1 MATSLDKNKI
11 GKEAP
16 PVRPDAP
23 VNILMVDDQPAKLL
37 SYEAIL
43 RDLNENLI
51 KVTSGRE
58 ALDQL
63 LRNEIALVLLDVS
76 MPDID
81 GFELANLIRQHP
93 RYQNTAIIF
102 ISGVHL
108 TDMDRI
114 RGYQRGAV
122 DYISVPVVPDLL
134 RAKVSVFTELYRKT
148 REIESVNNDLRI
160 AEEHL
165 RYLTGRLMQ
174 IQDAE
179 RRRVARDV
187 HDGLGQYLV
196 GVKMGIDQLGRRL
209 AQDPNCHESL
219 SEISVL
225 LDQAINETR
234 TISHLLHP
242 PLLDEIGLGS
252 ALAAYADGFAKR
264 SGISVTFDVARNLGR
279 LDSDIETA
287 LFRVVQECLLNVHR
301 HSNSATASV
310 SLHRDNGKIRLKICD
325 AGVGMA
331 SPKDSEGVGLGVGLL
346 GIRERIRQLDG
357 KLEILSEKGKGTEVI
372 ALVPDRPRKEADGTS
387 SAPARVKIDSSSALA

>member
-1 MATSLDKNKI
+1 MRS
-11 GKEAP
+11 
-16 PVRPDAP
+16 DAP

-148 REIESVNNDLRI
+148 RELEAVNNNLRI

-209 AQDPNCHESL
+209 AHDPNCRDSL

-252 ALAAYADGFAKR
+252 ALAAYAEGFAKR

-279 LDSDIETA
+279 LDGDIETA
-287 LFRVVQECLLNVHR
+287 LFRVVQECLINVHR

-325 AGVGMA
+325 AGVGMV

-357 KLEILSEKGKGTEVI
+357 KLEIISEKGKGTEVV
-372 ALVPDRPRKEADGTS
+372 AFVPDRPRKVTDGTTPA
-387 SAPARVKIDSSSALA
+387 APRVNIDSGSAVA

>member
-1 MATSLDKNKI
+1 MATPVNHPS
-11 GKEAP
+11 KEAT
-16 PVRPDAP
+16 PVRADAP

-51 KVTSGRE
+51 KVSSGRE
-58 ALDQL
+58 ALEQL
-63 LRNEIALVLLDVS
+63 LRTDIALVLLDVS

-134 RAKVSVFTELYRKT
+134 RAKVSVFAELYRKT
-148 REIESVNNDLRI
+148 RQLETVNNDLRV

-196 GVKMGIDQLGRRL
+196 GVKMGIDQLARKL
-209 AQDPNCHESL
+209 SHDPSTMDSV
-219 SEISVL
+219 SEISAL
-225 LDQAINETR
+225 LNRAINETR

-252 ALAAYADGFAKR
+252 ALAAYSDGFAKR
-264 SGISVTFDVARNLGR
+264 SGISIRIDVSRDMGR

-301 HSNSATASV
+301 HSQSATASV
-310 SLHRDNGKIRLKICD
+310 SLRRENGKITLQVCD
-325 AGVGMA
+325 EGIGMA
-331 SPKDSEGVGLGVGLL
+331 ATKESDGMGLGVGLL

-357 KLEILSEKGKGTEVI
+357 KLDIVSDRGKGTSVMVV
-372 ALVPDRPRKEADGTS
+372 VPDRGRKELEGQAQRVNMDS
-387 SAPARVKIDSSSALA
+387 SAVA

>member
-1 MATSLDKNKI
+1 MYAA
-11 GKEAP
+11 G
-16 PVRPDAP
+16 P

-63 LRNEIALVLLDVS
+63 LRTEIALVLLDVS

-93 RYQNTAIIF
+93 RYQNIAIIF

-114 RGYQRGAV
+114 QGYQRGAV
-122 DYISVPVVPDLL
+122 DYISVPVVPELL
-134 RAKVSVFTELYRKT
+134 RAKVSVFAELYRKT
-148 REIESVNNDLRI
+148 RELETVNNELRV

-165 RYLTGRLMQ
+165 RRLTGRLMQ

-196 GVKMGIDQLGRRL
+196 GVKMGIDQLARRL
-209 AQDPNCHESL
+209 AHDPGSHENVC
-219 SEISVL
+219 EISML
-225 LDQAINETR
+225 LNQAITETR

-242 PLLDEIGLGS
+242 PLLDEIGLES
-252 ALAAYADGFAKR
+252 ALAVYTDGFAKR
-264 SGISVTFDVARNLGR
+264 SGIAVSVGVAPDLGR

-301 HSNSATASV
+301 HSSSTTASV
-310 SLHRDNGKIRLKICD
+310 SLNRENGEIKLQVGD
-325 AGVGMA
+325 EGVGMTTTQD
-331 SPKDSEGVGLGVGLL
+331 PDGMGLGVGLL
-346 GIRERIRQLDG
+346 GIRERIRQLNG
-357 KLEILSEKGKGTEVI
+357 KLEIFSNKGKGTTVVATI
-372 ALVPDRPRKEADGTS
+372 PNRPRRDTDALRPESIDTS
-387 SAPARVKIDSSSALA
+387 ATV

>member
-1 MATSLDKNKI
+1 M
-11 GKEAP
+11 
-16 PVRPDAP
+16 RPDSP

-43 RDLNENLI
+43 RDLGENLI
-51 KVTSGRE
+51 KASSGRE
-58 ALDQL
+58 ALDTL
-63 LRNEIALVLLDVS
+63 LKTDIALVLLDVS

-93 RYQNTAIIF
+93 RYQYTAIIF

-122 DYISVPVVPDLL
+122 DYISVPVIPDLL
-134 RAKVSVFTELYRKT
+134 RAKVSVFAELYRKT
-148 REIESVNNDLRI
+148 RELESANNNLRI

-196 GVKMGIDQLGRRL
+196 GVKMGVDQLARRL
-209 AQDPNCHESL
+209 AQDPACQDSIA
-219 SEISVL
+219 EISSL
-225 LDQAINETR
+225 LGRAINETR

-264 SGISVTFDVARNLGR
+264 SGIAVTIDVAHDLGR
-279 LDSDIETA
+279 LDAEIETA
-287 LFRVVQECLLNVHR
+287 LFRVVQESLLNVHR
-301 HSNSATASV
+301 HSQSPTASV
-310 SLHRDNGKIRLKICD
+310 SLRRENGRILLQISD
-325 AGVGMA
+325 QGVGM
-331 SPKDSEGVGLGVGLL
+331 PPRQNDGVGLGVGLL

-357 KLEILSEKGKGTEVI
+357 KLEIASGRGKGTSVRVS
-372 ALVPDRPRKEADGTS
+372 APDRRRKDPENTLHVRA
-387 SAPARVKIDSSSALA
+387 DSSSAFV

>member
-1 MATSLDKNKI
+1 
-11 GKEAP
+11 
-16 PVRPDAP
+16 
-23 VNILMVDDQPAKLL
+23 MVDDQPAKLL

-51 KVTSGRE
+51 KATSGRE
-58 ALDQL
+58 ALDHL
-63 LRNEIALVLLDVS
+63 LRTEVALVLLDVS

-108 TDMDRI
+108 TDVDRI
-114 RGYQRGAV
+114 RAYQRGAV

-134 RAKVSVFTELYRKT
+134 RAKVSVFAELYRKT
-148 REIESVNNDLRI
+148 RELESVNNELRV
-160 AEEHL
+160 AEERL
-165 RYLTGRLMQ
+165 RRLTGRLMQ

-196 GVKMGIDQLGRRL
+196 GVKMGIDQLARRL
-209 AQDPNCHESL
+209 VQDPLSHESI
-219 SEISVL
+219 SDISVL
-225 LDQAINETR
+225 LNRAINESR

-242 PLLDEIGLGS
+242 PLLDEIGLES
-252 ALAAYADGFAKR
+252 ALAVYADGFAKR
-264 SGISVTFDVARNLGR
+264 SGISIHMDVAHDLGR
-279 LDSDIETA
+279 LESDVETA

-301 HSNSATASV
+301 HSNSPTASV
-310 SLHRDNGKIRLKICD
+310 SLERINGEIRLQVRD
-325 AGVGMA
+325 EGVGMTLSQEPDA
-331 SPKDSEGVGLGVGLL
+331 TGLGVGLL

-357 KLEILSEKGKGTEVI
+357 KLEIVSDTGKGTVVI
-372 ALVPDRPRKEADGTS
+372 AVIPHRPKLESGDSPRSVIADRTTA
-387 SAPARVKIDSSSALA
+387 V

>member
-1 MATSLDKNKI
+1 M
-11 GKEAP
+11 
-16 PVRPDAP
+16 RPNSP

-43 RDLNENLI
+43 RDLGENLL
-51 KVTSGRE
+51 KASSGRE
-58 ALDQL
+58 ALDIL
-63 LRNEIALVLLDVS
+63 LKTDVALVLLDVS

-81 GFELANLIRQHP
+81 GFELANLVRQHP

-122 DYISVPVVPDLL
+122 DYISVPVIPDLL
-134 RAKVSVFTELYRKT
+134 RAKVSVFAELYRKT
-148 REIESVNNDLRI
+148 RELESANNSLRL
-160 AEEHL
+160 AEERL

-196 GVKMGIDQLGRRL
+196 GVKMGVDQLARRL
-209 AQDPNCHESL
+209 AQDPACQEPIG
-219 SEISVL
+219 EISSL
-225 LDQAINETR
+225 LTRAINETR

-264 SGISVTFDVARNLGR
+264 SGIAVTIDVAHDLGR
-279 LDSDIETA
+279 LDAEIETA
-287 LFRVVQECLLNVHR
+287 LFRVVQESLLNVHR
-301 HSNSATASV
+301 HSQSPTASV
-310 SLHRDNGKIRLKICD
+310 SLRRENNKILLQISD
-325 AGVGMA
+325 QGVGMPFRPNDTA
-331 SPKDSEGVGLGVGLL
+331 GLGVGLL

-357 KLEILSEKGKGTEVI
+357 KIEINSHNGKGTSV
-372 ALVPDRPRKEADGTS
+372 LVCTPDRRRNDPDNAVRTGVDNS
-387 SAPARVKIDSSSALA
+387 SAFA

>member
-1 MATSLDKNKI
+1 MRS
-11 GKEAP
+11 
-16 PVRPDAP
+16 DAP

-148 REIESVNNDLRI
+148 RELESVNNDLRI

-209 AQDPNCHESL
+209 AHDPNCHESL
-219 SEISVL
+219 SEISLL

-310 SLHRDNGKIRLKICD
+310 FLHRENGKIRLKICD

-331 SPKDSEGVGLGVGLL
+331 TPKDSDGLGLGVGLL

-357 KLEILSEKGKGTEVI
+357 KLEILSAKGKGTEVI
-372 ALVPDRPRKEADGTS
+372 ALVPDRPRKETDGTAT
-387 SAPARVKIDSSSALA
+387 APARVNVDSNSALA

>member
-1 MATSLDKNKI
+1 MSTEVKSPMRA
-11 GKEAP
+11 
-16 PVRPDAP
+16 DAP

-51 KVTSGRE
+51 KVSSGRE

-63 LRNEIALVLLDVS
+63 LKTDIALVLLDVS

-93 RYQNTAIIF
+93 RYQNMAIIF

-108 TDMDRI
+108 TDVDRI
-114 RGYQRGAV
+114 QGYQRGAV
-122 DYISVPVVPDLL
+122 DYISVPVVPELL
-134 RAKVSVFTELYRKT
+134 RAKVSVFAELYRKT
-148 REIESVNNDLRI
+148 RELETVNNDLRI
-160 AEEHL
+160 AEERL
-165 RYLTGRLMQ
+165 RRLTGRLMQ

-196 GVKMGIDQLGRRL
+196 GVKMGIDQLIRRFHDD
-209 AQDPNCHESL
+209 ATVHESV
-219 SEISVL
+219 SEISML
-225 LDQAINETR
+225 LNRAITETR

-242 PLLDEIGLGS
+242 PLLDEIGLES
-252 ALAAYADGFAKR
+252 ALAVYIDGFGKR
-264 SGISVTFDVARNLGR
+264 SGISVTVDVAPDLGR
-279 LDSDIETA
+279 LESDVETA

-310 SLHRDNGKIRLKICD
+310 SLYRENGDIWLQVRDE
-325 AGVGMA
+325 GVGMNA
-331 SPKDSEGVGLGVGLL
+331 AQDGTGLGVGLL
-346 GIRERIRQLDG
+346 GIRERVRQLDG
-357 KLEILSEKGKGTEVI
+357 KLEIVSGNGKGT
-372 ALVPDRPRKEADGTS
+372 LVVATIPNRPQKEPSNSSPLRSLDRPGIIKQS
-387 SAPARVKIDSSSALA
+387 SQSP

>member
-1 MATSLDKNKI
+1 MRAH
-11 GKEAP
+11 G
-16 PVRPDAP
+16 P

-51 KVTSGRE
+51 KVASGRE

-63 LRNEIALVLLDVS
+63 LKTDIALVLLDVS

-81 GFELANLIRQHP
+81 GFELANMIRQHP
-93 RYQNTAIIF
+93 RYQNIAIIF

-108 TDMDRI
+108 TDVDRI
-114 RGYQRGAV
+114 QGYQRGAV
-122 DYISVPVVPDLL
+122 DYISVPVVPELL
-134 RAKVSVFTELYRKT
+134 RAKVSVFAELYRKT
-148 REIESVNNDLRI
+148 RELETVNDDLRI
-160 AEEHL
+160 AEERL
-165 RYLTGRLMQ
+165 RRLTGRLMQ

-196 GVKMGIDQLGRRL
+196 GVKMGIDQMARRFEREHPV
-209 AQDPNCHESL
+209 QESV

-225 LDQAINETR
+225 LNRAITETR

-242 PLLDEIGLGS
+242 PLLDEIGLES
-252 ALAAYADGFAKR
+252 ALAVYIDGFGKR
-264 SGISVTFDVARNLGR
+264 SGISVKVEVAPDLGR
-279 LDSDIETA
+279 LESDVETA

-310 SLHRDNGKIRLKICD
+310 SLERQNGNIRLQVGD
-325 AGVGMA
+325 EGVGMNTLQ
-331 SPKDSEGVGLGVGLL
+331 DGTGLGVGLL

-357 KLEILSEKGKGTEVI
+357 TLEIVSVNGEGTRVVATI
-372 ALVPDRPRKEADGTS
+372 PNLPQRSSNPDAMPS
-387 SAPARVKIDSSSALA
+387 LDSSPAIKQSS

>member
-1 MATSLDKNKI
+1 
-11 GKEAP
+11 
-16 PVRPDAP
+16 
-23 VNILMVDDQPAKLL
+23 MVDDQPAKLL

-63 LRNEIALVLLDVS
+63 LRTDIALVLLDVS

-93 RYQNTAIIF
+93 RYQNIAIIF

-114 RGYQRGAV
+114 QGYQRGAV
-122 DYISVPVVPDLL
+122 DYISVPVVPELL
-134 RAKVSVFTELYRKT
+134 RAKVSVFAELYRKT
-148 REIESVNNDLRI
+148 RELETVNNELRV

-165 RYLTGRLMQ
+165 RRLTGRLMQ

-196 GVKMGIDQLGRRL
+196 GVKMGIDQLARRL
-209 AQDPNCHESL
+209 AHDPGSHENVC
-219 SEISVL
+219 EISML
-225 LDQAINETR
+225 LNQAITETR

-242 PLLDEIGLGS
+242 PLLDEIGLES
-252 ALAAYADGFAKR
+252 ALAVYTDGFAKR
-264 SGISVTFDVARNLGR
+264 SGIAVSVGVAPDLGR

-301 HSNSATASV
+301 HSSSTTASV
-310 SLHRDNGKIRLKICD
+310 SLNRQNGEIKLQVGD
-325 AGVGMA
+325 EGVGMTTTQD
-331 SPKDSEGVGLGVGLL
+331 PDGMGLGVGLL
-346 GIRERIRQLDG
+346 GIRERIRQLNG
-357 KLEILSEKGKGTEVI
+357 KLEIFSNKGKGTTVVATI
-372 ALVPDRPRKEADGTS
+372 PNRPRRDTGALRPESIDTS
-387 SAPARVKIDSSSALA
+387 ATV

>member
-1 MATSLDKNKI
+1 MNTPSDATTVMHSK
-11 GKEAP
+11 GA
-16 PVRPDAP
+16 

-51 KVTSGRE
+51 KVSSGRE

-63 LRNEIALVLLDVS
+63 LKNDIALVLLDVS

-93 RYQNTAIIF
+93 RYQSTAIIF

-108 TDMDRI
+108 TDLDRI

-122 DYISVPVVPDLL
+122 DYISVPVVPELL
-134 RAKVSVFTELYRKT
+134 RAKVSVFAELYRKT
-148 REIESVNNDLRI
+148 RELEDVNNELRLT
-160 AEEHL
+160 EERL
-165 RYLTGRLMQ
+165 RHLTGRLMQ
-174 IQDAE
+174 IQDSE

-196 GVKMGIDQLGRRL
+196 GVKMGIDQFARRL
-209 AQDPNCHESL
+209 ANDPEGHETMT
-219 SEISVL
+219 EISRL
-225 LDQAINETR
+225 LNQAITETR

-242 PLLDEIGLGS
+242 PLLDEIGLES
-252 ALAAYADGFAKR
+252 ALSVYTDGFAKR
-264 SGISVTFDVARNLGR
+264 SGISITLDVSPDLGR

-310 SLHRDNGKIRLKICD
+310 SLLREN
-325 AGVGMA
+325 
-331 SPKDSEGVGLGVGLL
+331 EGVALKVRDDGIGMSHAQEPDGTGLGVGLL
-346 GIRERIRQLDG
+346 GIRERLRQLDG
-357 KLEILSEKGKGTEVI
+357 SLQIISGGGKGTAVI
-372 ALVPDRPRKEADGTS
+372 AS
-387 SAPARVKIDSSSALA
+387 IPARPKKDATVSRPVGVDSSALI

>member
-1 MATSLDKNKI
+1 MPSKGA
-11 GKEAP
+11 
-16 PVRPDAP
+16 

-51 KVTSGRE
+51 KVSSGRE

-63 LRNEIALVLLDVS
+63 LKNDIALVLLDVS

-93 RYQNTAIIF
+93 RYQSTAIIF

-108 TDMDRI
+108 TDLDRI

-122 DYISVPVVPDLL
+122 DYISVPVVPELL
-134 RAKVSVFTELYRKT
+134 RAKVSVFAELYRKT
-148 REIESVNNDLRI
+148 RELEDVNNELRLT
-160 AEEHL
+160 EERL
-165 RYLTGRLMQ
+165 RHLTGRLMQ
-174 IQDAE
+174 IQDSE

-196 GVKMGIDQLGRRL
+196 GVKMGIDQFARRL
-209 AQDPNCHESL
+209 ANDPEGHEAMTEL
-219 SEISVL
+219 SRL
-225 LDQAINETR
+225 LNQAITETR

-242 PLLDEIGLGS
+242 PLLDEIGLES
-252 ALAAYADGFAKR
+252 ALSVYTDGFAKR
-264 SGISVTFDVARNLGR
+264 SGISITLDVSPNLGR

-301 HSNSATASV
+301 HSNSATARV
-310 SLHRDNGKIRLKICD
+310 SLRREN
-325 AGVGMA
+325 
-331 SPKDSEGVGLGVGLL
+331 EGVTLKVRDDGIGMSHAQEPDGTGLGVGLL
-346 GIRERIRQLDG
+346 GIRERLRQLDG
-357 KLEILSEKGKGTEVI
+357 SLQIVSGSGTGTAVI
-372 ALVPDRPRKEADGTS
+372 AS
-387 SAPARVKIDSSSALA
+387 IPARPKKDAIVSRPVGVDTSALT

>member
-1 MATSLDKNKI
+1 MPTEVKSPMRAD
-11 GKEAP
+11 G
-16 PVRPDAP
+16 P

-51 KVTSGRE
+51 KVSSGRE
-58 ALDQL
+58 ALDHIL
-63 LRNEIALVLLDVS
+63 KNDIALVLLDVS

-81 GFELANLIRQHP
+81 GFELANMIRQHP
-93 RYQNTAIIF
+93 RYQNMAIIF

-108 TDMDRI
+108 TDVDRI
-114 RGYQRGAV
+114 QGYQRGAV
-122 DYISVPVVPDLL
+122 DYISVPVVPELL
-134 RAKVSVFTELYRKT
+134 RAKVSVFAELYRKT
-148 REIESVNNDLRI
+148 RELETVNNDLRI
-160 AEEHL
+160 AEERL
-165 RYLTGRLMQ
+165 RRLTGRLMQ

-196 GVKMGIDQLGRRL
+196 GVKMGIDQLARRFDREP
-209 AQDPNCHESL
+209 AVHEGV

-225 LDQAINETR
+225 LNRAITETR

-242 PLLDEIGLGS
+242 PLLDEIGLES
-252 ALAAYADGFAKR
+252 ALAVYIDGFGKR
-264 SGISVTFDVARNLGR
+264 SGISVTVDVAPDLGR
-279 LDSDIETA
+279 LESDVETA

-310 SLHRDNGKIRLKICD
+310 SLERQNGDIRLQVRD
-325 AGVGMA
+325 EGVGMNT
-331 SPKDSEGVGLGVGLL
+331 SQDGTSLGVGLL

-357 KLEILSEKGKGTEVI
+357 TLEIVSVNGGGTRVVATIPNRPQKPSNSSPLLSLDSPATV
-372 ALVPDRPRKEADGTS
+372 KEPS
-387 SAPARVKIDSSSALA
+387 